1 MNLISKTTINNIFE
15 AARVEEVISDFI
27 SLKKAGS
34 SFKGLSPFSQEK
46 TPSFMVSPA
55 KQIWKDFSSG
65 KGGNVVAFL
74 MEHEGFSYPEA
85 LKYLGKKYNIEIKEF
100 SNTPEEQI
108 KLDLRESIFIALSF
122 SSKYY
127 TENLYNTDK
136 GISIGMSYLNSR
148 GFSKESI
155 KKFGLGIS
163 FNEKKS
169 FTDQALKNGYEI
181 SILEKSGL
189 TIKEGKEGLDRF
201 KNRIMF
207 PIKSISGRVLGYGA
221 RIMSNSSKIAKYIN
235 SPESEVYQKSKVLY
249 GLFESKSFIIKE
261 DNCFLVEG
269 YTDVIQLHQKGIKN
283 VVSSSGTALS
293 SDQIMLVKRLTE
305 NVTVIFDRDQAG
317 INAALRGIDLILE
330 HGMNIRI
337 CRLDDGEDP
346 DSFAKNHSLGYIKD
360 FISQN
365 SLDFI
370 NFKASL
376 LATEYENE
384 PTKKAEV
391 INNIVKSIS
400 LVKDTIKMELYVQTC
415 SKIMNISEDSIFGT
429 LSQIKNSKENRFRNK
444 PSQSFNIIK
453 NQSSKGDLIDELY
466 ELEKKIITILILYG
480 QKTETF
486 NESILIFS
494 EEDDE
499 IIEKNKYVNSKV
511 FEKIF
516 LDLQQDEIEFANKE
530 FRDLF
535 DILMTEYQI
544 KGFISI
550 EKIVPSLS
558 SKLSEIVSSII
569 LQEEKHLLHKWDKKS
584 IYVTLPSENVSVM
597 VTETILS
604 LRKLLVSKKIESLQ
618 ESIKSKNNKSVLE
631 NVMGYYQLRRIVSSK
646 LNRVL

>member
-1 MNLISKTTINNIFE
+1 LISKNTINNIFE

-85 LKYLGKKYNIEIKEF
+85 LKYLGQKYNIEIKEF

-108 KLDLRESIFIALSF
+108 KFDLRESIFIALNF
-122 SSKYY
+122 SSEYY
-127 TENLYNTDK
+127 MENLNNTDK
-136 GISIGMSYLNSR
+136 GKSIGISYLNSR
-148 GFSKESI
+148 GFSEESI

-169 FTDQALKNGYEI
+169 FTDKALKNGYEI

-189 TIKEGKEGLDRF
+189 TIKEGKEGFDRF

-221 RIMSNSSKIAKYIN
+221 RIMSSSSKIAKYIN

-249 GLFESKSFIIKE
+249 GLFESKSYIIKE
-261 DNCFLVEG
+261 DNCLLVEG

-330 HGMNIRI
+330 HGMNVRI
-337 CRLDDGEDP
+337 CKLDEGEDP
-346 DSFAKNHSLGYIKD
+346 DSLARKHSFDYIKD
-360 FISQN
+360 FINQN

-391 INNIVKSIS
+391 ISNIVKSIS
-400 LVKDTIKMELYVQTC
+400 LVKDIIKRELYVQTC

-429 LSQIKNSKENRFRNK
+429 LSRIKNRKENRFQNK

-453 NQSSKGDLIDELY
+453 NQNSKEDSIDELY

-494 EEDDE
+494 EEDDD

-511 FEKIF
+511 YEKIF

-544 KGFISI
+544 KGYVSI

-569 LQEEKHLLHKWDKKS
+569 LQEEKHFLHKWDKKS
-584 IYVTLPSENVSVM
+584 IYVKLPSENVSVM

-618 ESIKSKNNKSVLE
+618 ENIKSSNNKSVLE
-631 NVMGYYQLRRIVSSK
+631 DVMGYYQLRRIVSSK

>member
-1 MNLISKTTINNIFE
+1 LISKTTINNIYE

-34 SFKGLSPFSQEK
+34 NFKGLSPFSQEK

-85 LKYLGKKYNIEIKEF
+85 LKYLAKKYNIEIEEF
-100 SNTPEEQI
+100 IKTPEEQI
-108 KLDLRESIFIALSF
+108 KYDIRESIYIALSF
-122 SSKYY
+122 SCEYY
-127 TENLYNTDK
+127 IKNLNNTDK
-136 GISIGMSYLNSR
+136 GKSIGISYLNTR
-148 GFSKESI
+148 GFSEESI
-155 KKFGLGIS
+155 KKFGLGIA

-169 FTDQALKNGYEI
+169 FTEQALKKGYDI

-189 TIKEGKEGLDRF
+189 TIKDGKGGFDRF

-221 RIMSNSSKIAKYIN
+221 RIMSNSKKIAKYIN

-249 GLFESKSFIIKE
+249 GLFESKSFIVKE
-261 DNCFLVEG
+261 DNCYLVEG
-269 YTDVIQLHQKGIKN
+269 YTDVIQFHQKGIYN

-293 SDQIMLVKRLTE
+293 SNQIMLVKRLTE
-305 NVTVIFDRDQAG
+305 NITIIFDRDQAG

-330 HGMNIRI
+330 HGMNVRI
-337 CRLDDGEDP
+337 CKLDEGEDP
-346 DSFAKNHSLGYIKD
+346 DSLARKHSLDYIND
-360 FISQN
+360 YISSN

-376 LATEYENE
+376 LAKQYENE
-384 PTKKAEV
+384 PTKKAEIV
-391 INNIVKSIS
+391 NNIVKSIS
-400 LVKDTIKMELYVQTC
+400 LVQDVIKRELYVQTC
-415 SKIMNISEDSIFGT
+415 SKIMKISEDSIFET
-429 LSQIKNSKENRFRNK
+429 LSRIKKNKENRFINHNLK
-444 PSQSFNIIK
+444 SINIVK
-453 NQSSKGDLIDELY
+453 NSGSKDDPIDELY

-494 EEDDE
+494 EVDDE
-499 IIEKNKYVNSKV
+499 IIEKNKYVKSKV
-511 FEKIF
+511 YEKIF

-544 KGFISI
+544 KGFVSI
-550 EKIVPSLS
+550 EKIVPNLS
-558 SKLSEIVSSII
+558 SKLSGIVSSII
-569 LQEEKHLLHKWDKKS
+569 LQEEKHFLHKWDKKS
-584 IYVTLPSENVSVM
+584 IYVKLPSENVSVM

-618 ESIKSKNNKSVLE
+618 ENIKLKNNKSILE
-631 NVMGYYQLRRIVSSK
+631 DVMGYYQLRRIVSSK

>member
-1 MNLISKTTINNIFE
+1 MISKTTINNIYE

-34 SFKGLSPFSQEK
+34 NFKGLSPFSQEK

-85 LKYLGKKYNIEIKEF
+85 LKYLAKKYNIEIEEF
-100 SNTPEEQI
+100 IKTPEEQI
-108 KLDLRESIFIALSF
+108 KYDIRESIYIALSF
-122 SSKYY
+122 SCEYY
-127 TENLYNTDK
+127 VKNLNNTDK
-136 GISIGMSYLNSR
+136 GKSIGISYLKTR
-148 GFSKESI
+148 GFSEESI
-155 KKFGLGIS
+155 KKFGLGIA

-169 FTDQALKNGYEI
+169 FTEQALEKGYDI

-189 TIKEGKEGLDRF
+189 TIKDGKGGFDRF

-221 RIMSNSSKIAKYIN
+221 RIMSNSKKIAKYIN
-235 SPESEVYQKSKVLY
+235 SPEGEVYQKSKVLY
-249 GLFESKSFIIKE
+249 GLFESKSFIVKE
-261 DNCFLVEG
+261 DNCYLVEG
-269 YTDVIQLHQKGIKN
+269 YTDVIQFHQKGIYN

-293 SDQIMLVKRLTE
+293 SNQIMLVKRLTE
-305 NVTVIFDRDQAG
+305 NITIIFDRDQAG

-330 HGMNIRI
+330 HGMNVRI
-337 CRLDDGEDP
+337 CKLDEGEDP
-346 DSFAKNHSLGYIKD
+346 DSLARKHSLDYIND
-360 FISQN
+360 YISSN

-376 LATEYENE
+376 LAKQYENE
-384 PTKKAEV
+384 PTKKAEIV
-391 INNIVKSIS
+391 NNIVKSIS
-400 LVKDTIKMELYVQTC
+400 LVQDVIKRELYVQTC
-415 SKIMNISEDSIFGT
+415 SKIMKISEDSIFET
-429 LSQIKNSKENRFRNK
+429 LSRIKKNEGNRFRNQHSK
-444 PSQSFNIIK
+444 SINIVK
-453 NQSSKGDLIDELY
+453 NSGSKDDPIDELY

-494 EEDDE
+494 ELDDE
-499 IIEKNKYVNSKV
+499 IIEKNKYVKSKV
-511 FEKIF
+511 YEKIF

-544 KGFISI
+544 KGFVSI
-550 EKIVPSLS
+550 EKIVPNLS
-558 SKLSEIVSSII
+558 SKLSGIVSSII
-569 LQEEKHLLHKWDKKS
+569 LQEEKHFLHKWDKKS
-584 IYVTLPSENVSVM
+584 IYVKLPSENVSVM

-618 ESIKSKNNKSVLE
+618 ENIKLKNNKSILE
-631 NVMGYYQLRRIVSSK
+631 DVMGYYQLRRIVSSK

>member
-1 MNLISKTTINNIFE
+1 MISKNTINNIFE

-85 LKYLGKKYNIEIKEF
+85 LKYLGQKYNIEIKEF

-108 KLDLRESIFIALSF
+108 KFDLRESIFIALNF
-122 SSKYY
+122 SSEYY
-127 TENLYNTDK
+127 MENLNNTDK
-136 GISIGMSYLNSR
+136 GKSIGISYLNSR
-148 GFSKESI
+148 GFSEESI

-169 FTDQALKNGYEI
+169 FTDKALKNGYEI

-189 TIKEGKEGLDRF
+189 TIKEGKEGFDRF

-221 RIMSNSSKIAKYIN
+221 RIMSSSSKIAKYIN

-249 GLFESKSFIIKE
+249 GLFESKSYIIKE
-261 DNCFLVEG
+261 DNCLLVEG

-330 HGMNIRI
+330 HGMNVRI
-337 CRLDDGEDP
+337 CKLDEGEDP
-346 DSFAKNHSLGYIKD
+346 DSLARKHSFDYIKD
-360 FISQN
+360 FINQN

-391 INNIVKSIS
+391 ISNIVKSIS
-400 LVKDTIKMELYVQTC
+400 LVKDIIKRELYVQTC

-429 LSQIKNSKENRFRNK
+429 LSRIKNRKENRFQNK

-453 NQSSKGDLIDELY
+453 NQNSKEDSIDELY

-494 EEDDE
+494 EEDDD

-511 FEKIF
+511 YEKIF

-544 KGFISI
+544 KGYVSI

-569 LQEEKHLLHKWDKKS
+569 LQEEKHFLHKWDKKS
-584 IYVTLPSENVSVM
+584 IYVKLPSENVSVM

-618 ESIKSKNNKSVLE
+618 ENIKSSNNKSVLE
-631 NVMGYYQLRRIVSSK
+631 DVMGYYQLRRIVSSK

>member
-1 MNLISKTTINNIFE
+1 MISKTTINNIYE

-34 SFKGLSPFSQEK
+34 NFKGLSPFSQEK

-85 LKYLGKKYNIEIKEF
+85 LKYLAKKYNIEIEEF
-100 SNTPEEQI
+100 IKTPEEQI
-108 KLDLRESIFIALSF
+108 KYDIRESIYIALSF
-122 SSKYY
+122 SCEYY
-127 TENLYNTDK
+127 VKNLNNTDK
-136 GISIGMSYLNSR
+136 GKSIGISYLKTR
-148 GFSKESI
+148 GFSEESI
-155 KKFGLGIS
+155 KKFGLGIA

-169 FTDQALKNGYEI
+169 FTEQALKKGYDI

-189 TIKEGKEGLDRF
+189 TIKDGKGGFDRF

-221 RIMSNSSKIAKYIN
+221 RIMSNSKKIAKYIN

-261 DNCFLVEG
+261 DNCYLVEG
-269 YTDVIQLHQKGIKN
+269 YTDVIQFHQKGIYN

-293 SDQIMLVKRLTE
+293 SNQIMLVKRLTE
-305 NVTVIFDRDQAG
+305 NITIIFDRDQAG

-330 HGMNIRI
+330 HGMNVRI
-337 CRLDDGEDP
+337 CKLDEGEDP
-346 DSFAKNHSLGYIKD
+346 DSLARKHSLDYIND
-360 FISQN
+360 YISSN

-376 LATEYENE
+376 LAEQYENE
-384 PTKKAEV
+384 PTKKAEIV
-391 INNIVKSIS
+391 NNIVKSIS
-400 LVKDTIKMELYVQTC
+400 LVQDVIKRELYVQTC
-415 SKIMNISEDSIFGT
+415 SKIMKISEDSIFET
-429 LSQIKNSKENRFRNK
+429 LSRIKKNKENRFINHNLK
-444 PSQSFNIIK
+444 SINIVK
-453 NQSSKGDLIDELY
+453 NSGSKDDPIDELY

-494 EEDDE
+494 EVDDE
-499 IIEKNKYVNSKV
+499 IIEKNKYVKSKV
-511 FEKIF
+511 YEKIF

-544 KGFISI
+544 KGFVSI
-550 EKIVPSLS
+550 EKIVPNLS
-558 SKLSEIVSSII
+558 SKLSGIVSSII
-569 LQEEKHLLHKWDKKS
+569 LQEEKHFLHKWDKKS
-584 IYVTLPSENVSVM
+584 IYVKLPSENVSVM

-618 ESIKSKNNKSVLE
+618 ENIKLKNNKSILE
-631 NVMGYYQLRRIVSSK
+631 DVMGYYQLRRIVSSK

>member
-1 MNLISKTTINNIFE
+1 MISKTTINNIYE

-34 SFKGLSPFSQEK
+34 NFKGLSPFSQEK

-85 LKYLGKKYNIEIKEF
+85 LKYLAKKYNIEIEEF
-100 SNTPEEQI
+100 IKTPEEQI
-108 KLDLRESIFIALSF
+108 KYDIRESIYIALSF
-122 SSKYY
+122 SCEYY
-127 TENLYNTDK
+127 VKNLNNTDK
-136 GISIGMSYLNSR
+136 GKSIGISYLKTR
-148 GFSKESI
+148 GFSEESI
-155 KKFGLGIS
+155 KKFGLGIA

-169 FTDQALKNGYEI
+169 FTEQALEKGYDI

-189 TIKEGKEGLDRF
+189 TIKDGKGGFDRF

-221 RIMSNSSKIAKYIN
+221 RIMSNSKKIAKYIN

-261 DNCFLVEG
+261 DNCYLVEG
-269 YTDVIQLHQKGIKN
+269 YTDVIQFHQKGIYN

-293 SDQIMLVKRLTE
+293 SNQIMLVKRLTE
-305 NVTVIFDRDQAG
+305 NITIIFDRDQAG

-330 HGMNIRI
+330 HGMNVRI
-337 CRLDDGEDP
+337 CKLDEGEDP
-346 DSFAKNHSLGYIKD
+346 DSLARKHSLDYIND
-360 FISQN
+360 YISSN

-376 LATEYENE
+376 LAEQYENE
-384 PTKKAEV
+384 PTKKAEIV
-391 INNIVKSIS
+391 NNIVKSIS
-400 LVKDTIKMELYVQTC
+400 LVQDVIKRELYVQTC
-415 SKIMNISEDSIFGT
+415 SKIMKISEDSIFET
-429 LSQIKNSKENRFRNK
+429 LSRIKKNKENRFRNQHSK
-444 PSQSFNIIK
+444 SINIVK
-453 NQSSKGDLIDELY
+453 NSGSKDDPIDELY

-494 EEDDE
+494 ELDDE
-499 IIEKNKYVNSKV
+499 IIEKNKYVKSKV
-511 FEKIF
+511 YEKIF

-544 KGFISI
+544 KGFVSI
-550 EKIVPSLS
+550 EKIVPNLS
-558 SKLSEIVSSII
+558 SKLSGIVSSII
-569 LQEEKHLLHKWDKKS
+569 LQEEKHFLHKWDKKS
-584 IYVTLPSENVSVM
+584 IYVKLPSENVSVM

-618 ESIKSKNNKSVLE
+618 ENIKLKNNKSILE
-631 NVMGYYQLRRIVSSK
+631 DVMGYYQLRRIVSSK